1 MDQSPTLNM
10 SRSMDELEA
19 RAAEYPQTDL
29 PVQHR
34 FTDNLYMR
42 EIFMPANTLVTSRT
56 HLTEHPFVILSG
68 VVDVLDE
75 TGVMHRYSAPYVGIT
90 KPNTRR
96 VLVTVT
102 DVRWITFHVTNL
114 TDPEQIGELIT
125 TSNNQLLPKGFQQI
139 WNRKEAPCL
148 GDSVH

>member
-1 MDQSPTLNM
+1 
-10 SRSMDELEA
+10 
-19 RAAEYPQTDL
+19 
-29 PVQHR
+29 
-34 FTDNLYMR
+34 
-42 EIFMPANTLVTSRT
+42 MPANTLVTSRT